1 MRGGAPPG
9 GAVLIAAP
17 VTRAL
22 RRAFARVS
30 RWGEAL
36 PPAAQARLARPAA
49 RRELARRS
57 YVDAYWRVREA
68 TPLILAAVG
77 ALNARGESEAA
88 TFWIRHLDEELGHD
102 LIQYRDLVDVFGG
115 RRRADAALARQPI
128 SPPSAAIV
136 GYFHWQVAH
145 ADPHLLMVYRFF
157 LELFMVELPA
167 HAAFFRRELGRRA
180 TRTVTVHRSLDR
192 GHVKACGAYL
202 DRHFRRDDLDALRW
216 SADFIGA
223 RLVESQLWIASRL
236 LAAPRR

>member
-1 MRGGAPPG
+1 M
-9 GAVLIAAP
+9 
-17 VTRAL
+17 TRW
-22 RRAFARVS
+22 V
-30 RWGEAL
+30 GAL
-36 PPAAQARLARPAA
+36 PPAALARLRRPEA

-68 TPLILAAVG
+68 TPLILAAVA
-77 ALNARGESEAA
+77 ALTERGEREAA
-88 TFWIRHLDEELGHD
+88 GFWSRHLGEELGHD
-102 LIQYRDLVDVFGG
+102 LIQYRDLTAVYGG
-115 RRRADAALARQPI
+115 PKRADAALAALPI

-136 GYFHWQVAH
+136 GYFHWQVRH
-145 ADPHLLMVYRFF
+145 GNPHLLMVYRYF
-157 LELFMVELPA
+157 LELFMVEMPA